1 MIRNLKE
8 DSARW
13 IAFLDT
19 KKSWIS
25 MLSRLL
31 CFKFHLSNRFGT
43 GLGFARP
50 YTASDIFKARWQP
63 LRVAVQEKLTR
74 DAEEIESRK
83 IDQATG
89 IGWASSFRAGSW
101 DSPPGSPPADP
112 LPVNA
117 SMPKRPIASQ
127 RMRDPPSGASDR
139 GGASDRHLT
148 SAQSERVASMSL
160 DSLRSST
167 DTESS

>member
-19 KKSWIS
+19 KKSWFS

-43 GLGFARP
+43 GLGFALP

-63 LRVAVQEKLTR
+63 LRAAVQEKLTR
-74 DAEEIESRK
+74 DEEEIESRK
-83 IDQATG
+83 NDHAMG

-101 DSPPGSPPADP
+101 DSPCGSPPADP
-112 LPVNA
+112 LPVYA
-117 SMPKRPIASQ
+117 SMP
-127 RMRDPPSGASDR
+127 PPSGANDR
-139 GGASDRHLT
+139 GRASDRHLT

-167 DTESS
+167 DIGSS